1 MSAAL
6 RRIIN
11 AKSERKN
18 PRLGGFAHVGLDVWI
33 SCFIVAVALFWLIF
47 PQAGGAGALAQNIT
61 EGALPPFS
69 DGHIFGTDDFGR
81 DILKLTIA
89 GTRSAL
95 IGPIVIAT
103 GSIIIGLIFGALA
116 GWFGGAIDWIISRY
130 ADLTLS
136 MPSLLLAIVAAG
148 IIGGGYW
155 VSVFVMI
162 ILYSPF
168 DIRLVRSAVIAER
181 GKPYIEAA
189 LVLKLR
195 TARIL
200 LRHIFPNVALI
211 VLVNFF
217 LNIGYA
223 IVSMSSLS
231 YLGLGVSPQ
240 DADWGRQ
247 LSDARGIIFE
257 NTAAILVPGIAIIIT
272 ATAVNILGNYL
283 AERGTV
289 AAE

>member
-1 MSAAL
+1 MVIAL
-6 RRIIN
+6 RTKTKN
-11 AKSERKN
+11 HEKN
-18 PRLGGFAHVGLDVWI
+18 PRLGGRRRVGIDVWL
-33 SCFIVAVALFWLIF
+33 SCAVVAAALFWMIF
-47 PQAGGAGALAQNIT
+47 PQAGGAGALTQNIM
-61 EGALPPFS
+61 EGSLPPFS
-69 DGHIFGTDDFGR
+69 DGHLFGTDEFGR

-89 GTRSAL
+89 GARSAL
-95 IGPIVIAT
+95 LGPIVIAT
-103 GSIIIGLIFGALA
+103 GSIIIGLLFGALA
-116 GWFGGAIDWIISRY
+116 GWFGGALDWIISRY

-155 VSVFVMI
+155 VSVLVMI
-162 ILYSPF
+162 VLYSPF

-181 GKPYIEAA
+181 NKPYIEAA
-189 LVLKLR
+189 LILKMR
-195 TARIL
+195 TLRIL
-200 LRHIFPNVALI
+200 ARHIFPNVALI

-247 LSDARGIIFE
+247 LSDARSIIFD
-257 NTAAILVPGIAIIIT
+257 NTAAILAPGLAIIIT
-272 ATAVNILGNYL
+272 ATAINILGNYL
-283 AERGTV
+283 AERGGNGGAV
-289 AAE
+289 

>member
-1 MSAAL
+1 MEASRIGRVKKSAAHPE
-6 RRIIN
+6 
-11 AKSERKN
+11 KS
-18 PRLGGFAHVGLDVWI
+18 PRLGGRPRVGVDVWL
-33 SCFIVAVALFWLIF
+33 SCAVMAAALFWVCF
-47 PQAGGAGALAQNIT
+47 PQAGGADALAQNIM
-61 EGALPPFS
+61 EGSLPPFS
-69 DGHIFGTDDFGR
+69 DGHFFGTDSFGR

-95 IGPIVIAT
+95 VGPIVIAT
-103 GSIIIGLIFGALA
+103 GSIIIGLLFGSIA
-116 GWFGGAIDWIISRY
+116 GWFGGAADWIISRY

-155 VSVFVMI
+155 VSVLVMI
-162 ILYSPF
+162 VLYSPF

-181 GKPYIEAA
+181 SKPYIEATF
-189 LVLKLR
+189 VLKMK
-195 TARIL
+195 TVRIL
-200 LRHIFPNVALI
+200 ARHIFPNVALI

-247 LSDARGIIFE
+247 LADARSLIGA
-257 NTAAILVPGIAIIIT
+257 NTA
-272 ATAVNILGNYL
+272 
-283 AERGTV
+283 
-289 AAE
+289 

>member
-1 MSAAL
+1 MMKAL
-6 RRIIN
+6 RTKNR
-11 AKSERKN
+11 EKN
-18 PRLGGFAHVGLDVWI
+18 PRLGGRRRVGIDVWL
-33 SCFIVAVALFWLIF
+33 SCAVVAAALFWMIF
-47 PQAGGAGALAQNIT
+47 PQAGGAGALAHNIM
-61 EGALPPFS
+61 EGSLPPFTG
-69 DGHIFGTDDFGR
+69 GHLFGTDEFGR

-89 GTRSAL
+89 GARSAL
-95 IGPIVIAT
+95 VGPIVIAT

-116 GWFGGAIDWIISRY
+116 GWFGGALDWIISRY

-155 VSVFVMI
+155 VSVLVMI

-181 GKPYIEAA
+181 SKPYIEAA
-189 LVLKLR
+189 LVLKMR
-195 TARIL
+195 TLRIL
-200 LRHIFPNVALI
+200 ARHIFPNVALI

-247 LSDARGIIFE
+247 LSDARALIFD
-257 NTAAILVPGIAIIIT
+257 NTAAILVPGLAIIIT
-272 ATAVNILGNYL
+272 ATAINILGNYL
-283 AERGTV
+283 AERGGSES
-289 AAE
+289 AL